1 MRRGGAAVN
10 KMCLRI
16 VRLAE
21 GPRDSFLLRYIV
33 SVMYM
38 YLYVSLSV
46 SVCIYTYTYVH
57 TRKTCVPCIHIINTT
72 CVCSQWKRLSSCSS
86 LILMSFESYKSH
98 HVKRLEGSKRLTT
111 LEIMNLAYFNRSEHN
126 ISENK
131 IEIRE
136 YFYI

>member
-1 MRRGGAAVN
+1 
-10 KMCLRI
+10 MCLRI

-57 TRKTCVPCIHIINTT
+57 TRKTCVSCIHIINTT
-72 CVCSQWKRLSSCSS
+72 CVYSQWKRLELFLPNSDESRIVSC
-86 LILMSFESYKSH
+86 
-98 HVKRLEGSKRLTT
+98 VKRLERDDGHSRLCIRDN
-111 LEIMNLAYFNRSEHN
+111 EFDIFYSH
-126 ISENK
+126 
-131 IEIRE
+131 IRE
-136 YFYI
+136 